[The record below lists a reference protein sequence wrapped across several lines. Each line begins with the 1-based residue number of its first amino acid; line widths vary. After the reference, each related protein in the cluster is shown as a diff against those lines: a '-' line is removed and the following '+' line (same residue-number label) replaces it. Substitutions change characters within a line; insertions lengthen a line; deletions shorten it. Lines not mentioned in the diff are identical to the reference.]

1 MGSNIHGISCT
12 ANNYL
17 KQAWND
23 IKNEYEKNQ
32 TYSITLF
39 ENTLV
44 CFMRLYNEL
53 RRKVNEEDTP
63 CLECES
69 LEKEFEEMQ
78 NDNDLSLFMRTLRTN
93 DTQIYSGV
101 SGGITYTIQ
110 YVRDIDIVRVSL
122 PGRGSESITDFK
134 GYYWYGFME
143 YIENITACDDVF
155 SEYCF
160 DDENMSI
167 QPEQINTPGISDLDT
182 GIDLSGI
189 SFIQSEINKTYGL
202 KYAPVDGDGYC
213 LLRAILVLKEHE
225 YSWALGGH
233 KTQKQVYEE
242 FIKIVDKQ
250 TIEALVDTAFNDLRE
265 DVKTLFGVNL
275 QSDNKIQG
283 QGGFL
288 SWSFLSFKKEFID
301 SCLNDKKCILHLPE
315 FIFNDNKELLLQ
327 KRFSGKYHSP
337 GLWTNTCCTHPNKNE
352 DTKDA
357 ANRRLKEEMGIY
369 SNLREIF
376 SFIYYVKFDNNLIEH
391 EFDHVFFGKY
401 NGSIKFNPI
410 EVEDYKWISLDKLK
424 TDLKE
429 NPEKYTFWFA
439 YIMNNHFDDLK
450 IALNSL

>member
-78 NDNDLSLFMRTLRTN
+78 NDNDLSLFMRILRTN

-110 YVRDIDIVRVSL
+110 YVRDIDIVRVSF

-155 SEYCF
+155 SEYCL
-160 DDENMSI
+160 DDNENMSI
-167 QPEQINTPGISDLDT
+167 QPERINTPGISDLDSD
-182 GIDLSGI
+182 IDLSGI
-189 SFIQSEINKTYGL
+189 SFIQRETNQALGL

-213 LLRAILVLKEHE
+213 LLRAILVLKQHD
-225 YSWALGGH
+225 YSWALVSY
-233 KTQKQVYEE
+233 KMQKEVYNE
-242 FIKIVDKQ
+242 FIKMVDKK
-250 TIEALVDTAFNDLRE
+250 TIEALVDTAFYNLRE
-265 DVKTLFGVNL
+265 DVKTLFGVDL
-275 QSDNKIQG
+275 QSDNQIQG
-283 QGGFL
+283 QSSL
-288 SWSFLSFKKEFID
+288 MSWSFLFFKKQFID
-301 SCLNDKKCILHLPE
+301 SCLNNEKCILHLPE
-315 FIFNDNKELLLQ
+315 FIFNDNKNLLALDTDTSDRI
-327 KRFSGKYHSP
+327 KAV
-337 GLWTNTCCTHPNKNE
+337 KNFLVVLS
-352 DTKDA
+352 DSICSLFIV
-357 ANRRLKEEMGIY
+357 N
-369 SNLREIF
+369 SNVA
-376 SFIYYVKFDNNLIEH
+376 S
-391 EFDHVFFGKY
+391 
-401 NGSIKFNPI
+401 
-410 EVEDYKWISLDKLK
+410 ISLGNESFSTDEDLEYGYLMNTGNHYDVYLPPELFAQAYKLNN
-424 TDLKE
+424 KE
-429 NPEKYTFWFA
+429 
-439 YIMNNHFDDLK
+439 MNAQLDY
-450 IALNSL
+450 LNRYAI

>member
-1 MGSNIHGISCT
+1 MSSNIHGISCT

-53 RRKVNEEDTP
+53 RRKVNEEDIP

-69 LEKEFEEMQ
+69 LEKQLYEMQ
-78 NDNDLSLFMRTLRTN
+78 NDNDLSSFLKTLHAK
-93 DTQIYSGV
+93 DTKIYSGV
-101 SGGITYTIQ
+101 SGGFTYTIKYSQ
-110 YVRDIDIVRVSL
+110 ERKLVIISL
-122 PGRGSESITDFK
+122 PYRSSETIADFK
-134 GYYWYGFME
+134 GYCWLNFIKF
-143 YIENITACDDVF
+143 IESLCDDVF
-155 SEYCF
+155 SEYCL

-167 QPEQINTPGISDLDT
+167 QPEWINTLGISDLDS

-225 YSWALGGH
+225 YSWALGSH

-265 DVKTLFGVNL
+265 DVKTLFGVEL

-283 QGGFL
+283 EGSFL

-315 FIFNDNKELLLQ
+315 FIFNDNKAHLVLDSAPE
-327 KRFSGKYHSP
+327 KRI
-337 GLWTNTCCTHPNKNE
+337 NEVKNFLTALS
-352 DTKDA
+352 DSICSLFIV
-357 ANRRLKEEMGIY
+357 N
-369 SNLREIF
+369 SNVA
-376 SFIYYVKFDNNLIEH
+376 S
-391 EFDHVFFGKY
+391 
-401 NGSIKFNPI
+401 
-410 EVEDYKWISLDKLK
+410 ISLGNESFSTDEDLEYGYLINTGNHYDVYLPPELFAQAYKLRN
-424 TDLKE
+424 KE
-429 NPEKYTFWFA
+429 
-439 YIMNNHFDDLK
+439 MNAQLDY
-450 IALNSL
+450 LNRYAI

>member
-23 IKNEYEKNQ
+23 IKNECEKNQ

-53 RRKVNEEDTP
+53 RRKVNEEDIP

-69 LEKEFEEMQ
+69 LEKQLYEMQ
-78 NDNDLSLFMRTLRTN
+78 NDNDLSSFLKTLHAK
-93 DTQIYSGV
+93 DTKIYSGV
-101 SGGITYTIQ
+101 SGGFTYTIKYSQ
-110 YVRDIDIVRVSL
+110 ERELVIISL
-122 PGRGSESITDFK
+122 PYRSSETIADFK
-134 GYYWYGFME
+134 GYCWLNFIKF
-143 YIENITACDDVF
+143 IESLCDDVF
-155 SEYCF
+155 SEYCL

-167 QPEQINTPGISDLDT
+167 QPEWINTPGISDLDS

-225 YSWALGGH
+225 YSWALGSH

-265 DVKTLFGVNL
+265 DVKTLFGVEL

-283 QGGFL
+283 EGGFL

-315 FIFNDNKELLLQ
+315 FIFNDNKAHLVLDSAPE
-327 KRFSGKYHSP
+327 KRI
-337 GLWTNTCCTHPNKNE
+337 NEVKNFLTALS
-352 DTKDA
+352 DSICSLFIV
-357 ANRRLKEEMGIY
+357 N
-369 SNLREIF
+369 SNVA
-376 SFIYYVKFDNNLIEH
+376 S
-391 EFDHVFFGKY
+391 
-401 NGSIKFNPI
+401 
-410 EVEDYKWISLDKLK
+410 ISLGNESFSTDEDLEYGYLINTGNHYDVYLPPELFAQTYKLRN
-424 TDLKE
+424 KE
-429 NPEKYTFWFA
+429 
-439 YIMNNHFDDLK
+439 MNAQLDY
-450 IALNSL
+450 LNRYAI

>member
-44 CFMRLYNEL
+44 CFMRLYKEI
-53 RRKVNEEDTP
+53 RRQKAEDYIP
-63 CLECES
+63 CLECDS

-78 NDNDLSLFMRTLRTN
+78 NDNDLSLFLRTLRTN
-93 DTQIYSGV
+93 DTEIYSGV
-101 SGGITYTIQ
+101 SEGITYTIQ

-143 YIENITACDDVF
+143 YIENINACDDVF
-155 SEYCF
+155 SEYCL

-167 QPEQINTPGISDLDT
+167 QPEWINTPGISDLDT

-189 SFIQSEINKTYGL
+189 SFIQSETNQALGL

-213 LLRAILVLKEHE
+213 LLRAILVLKQHD
-225 YSWALGGH
+225 YSWALGSH
-233 KTQKQVYEE
+233 KTQKEVYEE

-250 TIEALVDTAFNDLRE
+250 TIEALVDAAFYDLRE
-265 DVKTLFGVNL
+265 DVKTLFGVDL

-283 QGGFL
+283 VGSPM
-288 SWSFLSFKKEFID
+288 SWSFLFFKKQFID
-301 SCLNDKKCILHLPE
+301 SCLNNEKCILHLPE
-315 FIFNDNKELLLQ
+315 FIFKDNKNLLALDTDASDRI
-327 KRFSGKYHSP
+327 KAV
-337 GLWTNTCCTHPNKNE
+337 KNFLAVLS
-352 DTKDA
+352 DS
-357 ANRRLKEEMGIY
+357 IC
-369 SNLREIF
+369 S
-376 SFIYYVKFDNNLIEH
+376 SFIVTSN
-391 EFDHVFFGKY
+391 VA
-401 NGSIKFNPI
+401 S
-410 EVEDYKWISLDKLK
+410 ISLGNESFS
-424 TDLKE
+424 TDEDLECGYLMNTGNHYDVYLPPELFDQACELNNKE
-429 NPEKYTFWFA
+429 RNAQIDFLTRYA
-439 YIMNNHFDDLK
+439 I
-450 IALNSL
+450 

>member
-53 RRKVNEEDTP
+53 RRKVNEEDIP

-69 LEKEFEEMQ
+69 LEKQLYEMQ
-78 NDNDLSLFMRTLRTN
+78 NDNDLSSFLKTLHAK
-93 DTQIYSGV
+93 DTKIYSGV
-101 SGGITYTIQ
+101 SGGFTYTIKYSQ
-110 YVRDIDIVRVSL
+110 ERELVIISL
-122 PGRGSESITDFK
+122 PYRSSETIADFK
-134 GYYWYGFME
+134 GYCWLNFIKF
-143 YIENITACDDVF
+143 IESLCDDVF
-155 SEYCF
+155 SEYCL

-167 QPEQINTPGISDLDT
+167 QPEWINTPGISDLDS

-225 YSWALGGH
+225 YSWALGSH

-265 DVKTLFGVNL
+265 DVKTLFGVEL

-283 QGGFL
+283 EGGFL

-315 FIFNDNKELLLQ
+315 
-327 KRFSGKYHSP
+327 
-337 GLWTNTCCTHPNKNE
+337 
-352 DTKDA
+352 
-357 ANRRLKEEMGIY
+357 
-369 SNLREIF
+369 
-376 SFIYYVKFDNNLIEH
+376 
-391 EFDHVFFGKY
+391 
-401 NGSIKFNPI
+401 
-410 EVEDYKWISLDKLK
+410 
-424 TDLKE
+424 
-429 NPEKYTFWFA
+429 
-439 YIMNNHFDDLK
+439 
-450 IALNSL
+450 

>member
-1 MGSNIHGISCT
+1 MSSNIHGISCT

-53 RRKVNEEDTP
+53 RRKVNEEDIP

-69 LEKEFEEMQ
+69 LEKQLYEMQ
-78 NDNDLSLFMRTLRTN
+78 NDNDLSSFLKTLHAK
-93 DTQIYSGV
+93 DTKIYSGV
-101 SGGITYTIQ
+101 SGGFTYTIKYSQ
-110 YVRDIDIVRVSL
+110 ERELVIISL
-122 PGRGSESITDFK
+122 PYRSSETIADFK
-134 GYYWYGFME
+134 GYCWLNFIKF
-143 YIENITACDDVF
+143 IESLCGDVF
-155 SEYCF
+155 SEYCL

-167 QPEQINTPGISDLDT
+167 QPEWINTPGISDLDS

-189 SFIQSEINKTYGL
+189 SFIQSEINTTYGL

-225 YSWALGGH
+225 YSWALGSH

-265 DVKTLFGVNL
+265 DVKTLFGVEL

-283 QGGFL
+283 EGGFL

-315 FIFNDNKELLLQ
+315 FIFNDNKAHLVLDSAPE
-327 KRFSGKYHSP
+327 KRI
-337 GLWTNTCCTHPNKNE
+337 NEVKNFLTALS
-352 DTKDA
+352 DSICSLFIV
-357 ANRRLKEEMGIY
+357 N
-369 SNLREIF
+369 SNVA
-376 SFIYYVKFDNNLIEH
+376 S
-391 EFDHVFFGKY
+391 
-401 NGSIKFNPI
+401 
-410 EVEDYKWISLDKLK
+410 ISLGNESFSTDEDLEHGYLINTGNHYDVYLPPELFAQAYKLRN
-424 TDLKE
+424 KE
-429 NPEKYTFWFA
+429 
-439 YIMNNHFDDLK
+439 MNAQLDY
-450 IALNSL
+450 LNRYAI

>member
-53 RRKVNEEDTP
+53 RRKVNEEDIP

-69 LEKEFEEMQ
+69 LEKQLYEMQ
-78 NDNDLSLFMRTLRTN
+78 NDNDLSSFLKTLHAK
-93 DTQIYSGV
+93 DTKIYSGV
-101 SGGITYTIQ
+101 SGGFTYTIKYSQ
-110 YVRDIDIVRVSL
+110 ERELVIISL
-122 PGRGSESITDFK
+122 PYRSSETIADFK
-134 GYYWYGFME
+134 GYCWLNFIKF
-143 YIENITACDDVF
+143 IESLCDDVF
-155 SEYCF
+155 SEYCL

-167 QPEQINTPGISDLDT
+167 QPEWINTPGISDLDS

-225 YSWALGGH
+225 YSWALGSH

-250 TIEALVDTAFNDLRE
+250 TIEALVDTAFYNLRE

-283 QGGFL
+283 RVVFYHGVFCL
-288 SWSFLSFKKEFID
+288 LKK
-301 SCLNDKKCILHLPE
+301 N
-315 FIFNDNKELLLQ
+315 LLIV
-327 KRFSGKYHSP
+327 
-337 GLWTNTCCTHPNKNE
+337 
-352 DTKDA
+352 A
-357 ANRRLKEEMGIY
+357 
-369 SNLREIF
+369 
-376 SFIYYVKFDNNLIEH
+376 
-391 EFDHVFFGKY
+391 
-401 NGSIKFNPI
+401 
-410 EVEDYKWISLDKLK
+410 
-424 TDLKE
+424 
-429 NPEKYTFWFA
+429 
-439 YIMNNHFDDLK
+439 
-450 IALNSL
+450 

>member
-1 MGSNIHGISCT
+1 MSSNIHGISCT

-17 KQAWND
+17 KQAWNN
-23 IKNEYEKNQ
+23 IKNEHEKNQ
-32 TYSITLF
+32 KYSITLF

-44 CFMRLYNEL
+44 CFMRLYKEI
-53 RRKVNEEDTP
+53 RRQKAEDYIP
-63 CLECES
+63 CLECDS

-78 NDNDLSLFMRTLRTN
+78 NDNDLSLFLRTLRTN
-93 DTQIYSGV
+93 DTETYSGV
-101 SGGITYTIQ
+101 SEGITYTIQ

-143 YIENITACDDVF
+143 YIENINACDDVF
-155 SEYCF
+155 SEYCL

-167 QPEQINTPGISDLDT
+167 QPEWINTLGISDLDT

-225 YSWALGGH
+225 YSWALGSH

-250 TIEALVDTAFNDLRE
+250 TIEALVDTAFYNLRE

-283 QGGFL
+283 QSSL
-288 SWSFLSFKKEFID
+288 MSWSFLFFKKQFID
-301 SCLNDKKCILHLPE
+301 SCLNNEKCILHLPE
-315 FIFNDNKELLLQ
+315 FIFNDNKNLLALDTDTSDRI
-327 KRFSGKYHSP
+327 KAV
-337 GLWTNTCCTHPNKNE
+337 KNFLAVLS
-352 DTKDA
+352 DSICSLFIV
-357 ANRRLKEEMGIY
+357 N
-369 SNLREIF
+369 SNMA
-376 SFIYYVKFDNNLIEH
+376 S
-391 EFDHVFFGKY
+391 
-401 NGSIKFNPI
+401 
-410 EVEDYKWISLDKLK
+410 ISLGNESFSTDDDLEYGYLINAGNHYDVYLPPELFAQAYKLK
-424 TDLKE
+424 NKE
-429 NPEKYTFWFA
+429 
-439 YIMNNHFDDLK
+439 MNAQLDY
-450 IALNSL
+450 LNRYAI

>member
-1 MGSNIHGISCT
+1 MSSNIHGISCT

-53 RRKVNEEDTP
+53 RRKVNEEDIP

-69 LEKEFEEMQ
+69 LDKQLYEMQ
-78 NDNDLSLFMRTLRTN
+78 NDNDLSSFLKTLHAK
-93 DTQIYSGV
+93 DTKIYSGV
-101 SGGITYTIQ
+101 SGGFTYTIKYSQ
-110 YVRDIDIVRVSL
+110 ERELVIISL
-122 PGRGSESITDFK
+122 PYRSSETIADFK
-134 GYYWYGFME
+134 GYCWLNFIKF
-143 YIENITACDDVF
+143 IESLCDDVF
-155 SEYCF
+155 SEYCL

-167 QPEQINTPGISDLDT
+167 QPEWINTPGISDLDS

-225 YSWALGGH
+225 YSWALGSH

-265 DVKTLFGVNL
+265 DVKTLFGVEL

-283 QGGFL
+283 EGSFL

-315 FIFNDNKELLLQ
+315 FIFNDNKAHLVLDSAPE
-327 KRFSGKYHSP
+327 KRI
-337 GLWTNTCCTHPNKNE
+337 NE
-352 DTKDA
+352 VHNFLTALSDSIGSLFIV
-357 ANRRLKEEMGIY
+357 N
-369 SNLREIF
+369 SNVA
-376 SFIYYVKFDNNLIEH
+376 S
-391 EFDHVFFGKY
+391 
-401 NGSIKFNPI
+401 
-410 EVEDYKWISLDKLK
+410 ISLGNESFSTDEDLEYGYLINTGNHYDVYLPPELFAQAYKLRN
-424 TDLKE
+424 KE
-429 NPEKYTFWFA
+429 
-439 YIMNNHFDDLK
+439 MNAQLDY
-450 IALNSL
+450 LNRYAI

>member
-78 NDNDLSLFMRTLRTN
+78 NDNDLSLFMRILRTN

-122 PGRGSESITDFK
+122 PGRASESITDFK
-134 GYYWYGFME
+134 GYYWYNFME
-143 YIENITACDDVF
+143 YIENINACDDVF

-160 DDENMSI
+160 DDENISV
-167 QPEQINTPGISDLDT
+167 QPERINTPGISDLDSD
-182 GIDLSGI
+182 IDLSGI
-189 SFIQSEINKTYGL
+189 SFIQRETNQALGL

-213 LLRAILVLKEHE
+213 LLRAILVLKQHD
-225 YSWALGGH
+225 YSWALVSY
-233 KTQKQVYEE
+233 KMQKEVYNE
-242 FIKIVDKQ
+242 FIKMVDK
-250 TIEALVDTAFNDLRE
+250 NDR
-265 DVKTLFGVNL
+265 G
-275 QSDNKIQG
+275 
-283 QGGFL
+283 
-288 SWSFLSFKKEFID
+288 
-301 SCLNDKKCILHLPE
+301 SC
-315 FIFNDNKELLLQ
+315 
-327 KRFSGKYHSP
+327 
-337 GLWTNTCCTHPNKNE
+337 
-352 DTKDA
+352 
-357 ANRRLKEEMGIY
+357 
-369 SNLREIF
+369 
-376 SFIYYVKFDNNLIEH
+376 
-391 EFDHVFFGKY
+391 
-401 NGSIKFNPI
+401 
-410 EVEDYKWISLDKLK
+410 
-424 TDLKE
+424 
-429 NPEKYTFWFA
+429 
-439 YIMNNHFDDLK
+439 
-450 IALNSL
+450 

>member
-53 RRKVNEEDTP
+53 RRKVNEEDIP

-69 LEKEFEEMQ
+69 LEKQLYEMQ
-78 NDNDLSLFMRTLRTN
+78 NDNDLSSFLKTLHAK
-93 DTQIYSGV
+93 DTKIYSGV
-101 SGGITYTIQ
+101 SGGFTYTIKYSQ
-110 YVRDIDIVRVSL
+110 ERELVIISL
-122 PGRGSESITDFK
+122 PYRSSETIADFK
-134 GYYWYGFME
+134 GYCWLNFIKF
-143 YIENITACDDVF
+143 IESLCDDVF
-155 SEYCF
+155 SEYCL

-167 QPEQINTPGISDLDT
+167 QPEWINTPGISDLDS

-225 YSWALGGH
+225 YSWALGSH

-265 DVKTLFGVNL
+265 DVKTLFGVEL

-283 QGGFL
+283 EGGFL

-301 SCLNDKKCILHLPE
+301 SYLNDKKCILHLPE
-315 FIFNDNKELLLQ
+315 FIFNDNKAHLVLDSAPE
-327 KRFSGKYHSP
+327 KRI
-337 GLWTNTCCTHPNKNE
+337 NEVKNFLTALS
-352 DTKDA
+352 DSICSLFIV
-357 ANRRLKEEMGIY
+357 N
-369 SNLREIF
+369 SNVA
-376 SFIYYVKFDNNLIEH
+376 S
-391 EFDHVFFGKY
+391 
-401 NGSIKFNPI
+401 
-410 EVEDYKWISLDKLK
+410 ISLGNESFSTDEDLEYGYLINTGNHYDVYLPPELFAQAYKLRN
-424 TDLKE
+424 KE
-429 NPEKYTFWFA
+429 
-439 YIMNNHFDDLK
+439 MNAQLDY
-450 IALNSL
+450 LNRYAI

>member
-1 MGSNIHGISCT
+1 MSSNIHGISCT

-53 RRKVNEEDTP
+53 RRKVNEEDIP

-69 LEKEFEEMQ
+69 LEKQLYEMQ
-78 NDNDLSLFMRTLRTN
+78 NDNDLSSFLKTLHAK
-93 DTQIYSGV
+93 DTKIYSGV
-101 SGGITYTIQ
+101 SGGFTYTIKYSQ
-110 YVRDIDIVRVSL
+110 ERELVIISL
-122 PGRGSESITDFK
+122 PYRSSETIADFK
-134 GYYWYGFME
+134 GYCWLNFIKF
-143 YIENITACDDVF
+143 IESLCDDVF
-155 SEYCF
+155 SEYCL

-167 QPEQINTPGISDLDT
+167 QPEWINTLGISDLDS

-225 YSWALGGH
+225 YSWALGSH

-265 DVKTLFGVNL
+265 DVKTLFGVEL

-283 QGGFL
+283 EGGFL

-315 FIFNDNKELLLQ
+315 FIFNDNKAHLVLDSAPE
-327 KRFSGKYHSP
+327 KRI
-337 GLWTNTCCTHPNKNE
+337 NEVKNFLTALS
-352 DTKDA
+352 DSICSLFIV
-357 ANRRLKEEMGIY
+357 N
-369 SNLREIF
+369 SNVA
-376 SFIYYVKFDNNLIEH
+376 S
-391 EFDHVFFGKY
+391 
-401 NGSIKFNPI
+401 
-410 EVEDYKWISLDKLK
+410 ISLGNKSFSTDEDLEYGYLINTGNHYDVYLPPELFAQAYKLRN
-424 TDLKE
+424 KE
-429 NPEKYTFWFA
+429 
-439 YIMNNHFDDLK
+439 MNAQLDY
-450 IALNSL
+450 LNRYAI

>member
-12 ANNYL
+12 ENNYL

-44 CFMRLYNEL
+44 CFMWLYNEL
-53 RRKVNEEDTP
+53 RRKVNEEDIP

-69 LEKEFEEMQ
+69 LEKQLYEMQ
-78 NDNDLSLFMRTLRTN
+78 NDNDLSSFLKTLHAK
-93 DTQIYSGV
+93 DTKIYSGV
-101 SGGITYTIQ
+101 SGGFTYTIKYSQ
-110 YVRDIDIVRVSL
+110 ERELVIISL
-122 PGRGSESITDFK
+122 PYRSSETIADFK
-134 GYYWYGFME
+134 GYCWLNFIKF
-143 YIENITACDDVF
+143 IESLCDDVF
-155 SEYCF
+155 SEYCL

-167 QPEQINTPGISDLDT
+167 QPEWINTPGISDLDS

-225 YSWALGGH
+225 YSWALGSH

-265 DVKTLFGVNL
+265 DVKTLFGVEL

-283 QGGFL
+283 EGGFL

-315 FIFNDNKELLLQ
+315 FIFNDNKAHLVLDSAPE
-327 KRFSGKYHSP
+327 KRI
-337 GLWTNTCCTHPNKNE
+337 NEVKNFLTALS
-352 DTKDA
+352 DSICSLFIV
-357 ANRRLKEEMGIY
+357 N
-369 SNLREIF
+369 SNVA
-376 SFIYYVKFDNNLIEH
+376 S
-391 EFDHVFFGKY
+391 
-401 NGSIKFNPI
+401 
-410 EVEDYKWISLDKLK
+410 ISLGNESFSTDEDLEYGYLINTGNHYDVYLPPELFAQAYKLRN
-424 TDLKE
+424 KE
-429 NPEKYTFWFA
+429 
-439 YIMNNHFDDLK
+439 MNAQLDY
-450 IALNSL
+450 LNRYAI

>member
-1 MGSNIHGISCT
+1 MSSNIHGISCT

-17 KQAWND
+17 KQAWNN
-23 IKNEYEKNQ
+23 IKNEHEKNQ
-32 TYSITLF
+32 KYSITLF

-44 CFMRLYNEL
+44 CFMRLYKEI
-53 RRKVNEEDTP
+53 RRQKAEDYIP
-63 CLECES
+63 CLECDS

-78 NDNDLSLFMRTLRTN
+78 NDNDLSLFLRTLRTN
-93 DTQIYSGV
+93 DTETYSGV
-101 SGGITYTIQ
+101 SEGITYTIQ

-143 YIENITACDDVF
+143 YIENINACDDVF
-155 SEYCF
+155 SEYCL

-167 QPEQINTPGISDLDT
+167 QPEWINTPGISDLDT

-225 YSWALGGH
+225 YSWALRSH

-250 TIEALVDTAFNDLRE
+250 TIEALVDTAFYNLRE

-283 QGGFL
+283 QSSL
-288 SWSFLSFKKEFID
+288 MSWSFLFFKKQFID
-301 SCLNDKKCILHLPE
+301 SCLNNEKCILHLPE
-315 FIFNDNKELLLQ
+315 FIFNDNKNLLALDTDTSDRI
-327 KRFSGKYHSP
+327 KAV
-337 GLWTNTCCTHPNKNE
+337 KNFLAVLS
-352 DTKDA
+352 DSICSLFIV
-357 ANRRLKEEMGIY
+357 N
-369 SNLREIF
+369 SNMA
-376 SFIYYVKFDNNLIEH
+376 S
-391 EFDHVFFGKY
+391 
-401 NGSIKFNPI
+401 
-410 EVEDYKWISLDKLK
+410 ISLGNESFSTDDDLEYGYLINAGNHYDVYLPPELFAQAYKLK
-424 TDLKE
+424 NKE
-429 NPEKYTFWFA
+429 
-439 YIMNNHFDDLK
+439 MNAQLDY
-450 IALNSL
+450 LNRYAI

>member
-17 KQAWND
+17 KQARND

-53 RRKVNEEDTP
+53 RRKVNEEDIP

-69 LEKEFEEMQ
+69 LEKQLYEMQ
-78 NDNDLSLFMRTLRTN
+78 NDNDLSSFLKTLHAK
-93 DTQIYSGV
+93 DTKIYSGV
-101 SGGITYTIQ
+101 SGGFTYTIKYSQ
-110 YVRDIDIVRVSL
+110 EREFVIISL
-122 PGRGSESITDFK
+122 PYRSSETIADFK
-134 GYYWYGFME
+134 GYCWLNFIKF
-143 YIENITACDDVF
+143 IESLCDDVF
-155 SEYCF
+155 SEYCL

-167 QPEQINTPGISDLDT
+167 QPEWINTPGISDLDS

-225 YSWALGGH
+225 YSWALGSH

-265 DVKTLFGVNL
+265 DVKTLFGVEL

-283 QGGFL
+283 EGGFL

-315 FIFNDNKELLLQ
+315 FIFNDNKAHLVLDSAPE
-327 KRFSGKYHSP
+327 KRI
-337 GLWTNTCCTHPNKNE
+337 NEVKNFLTALS
-352 DTKDA
+352 DSICSLFIV
-357 ANRRLKEEMGIY
+357 N
-369 SNLREIF
+369 SNVA
-376 SFIYYVKFDNNLIEH
+376 S
-391 EFDHVFFGKY
+391 
-401 NGSIKFNPI
+401 
-410 EVEDYKWISLDKLK
+410 ISLGNESFSTDEDLEYGYLINTGNHYDVYLPPELFAQAYKLRN
-424 TDLKE
+424 KE
-429 NPEKYTFWFA
+429 
-439 YIMNNHFDDLK
+439 MNAQLDY
-450 IALNSL
+450 LNRYAI